1 MKPLLLVLALLV
13 SAVPASAQSLDHVG
27 PAPYVVLTLG
37 SSVDLATTLEAI
49 HSGRGQEGNP
59 FLSHGGD
66 AGLVTVKVVSTAAV
80 AVLMNSLAKRGHP
93 RAAAILGYVVGG
105 TLTLVA
111 AHNAKVGR

>member
-1 MKPLLLVLALLV
+1 MRRLSLTVLALLLA
-13 SAVPASAQSLDHVG
+13 AVPASAQSRVG
-27 PAPYVVLTLG
+27 PAPYLVLTL
-37 SSVDLATTLEAI
+37 SASVDLATTLDVL

-66 AGLVTVKVVSTAAV
+66 AGLISVKVVSTAAV

-93 RAAAILGYVVGG
+93 RAATILGYVVGG

-111 AHNAKVGR
+111 ARNARVGR